1 MEVCV
6 FSHVTFCSGQPA
18 SQPEA
23 RNWCS
28 RRVRISL
35 DVPSVA
41 GDGINKLRE
50 ALHPLI
56 SIRSSPS
63 SPPHSPPPLFSRLLR
78 PTLLPC
84 FSRQRTPLS
93 PIHSLPNYPS
103 RFPHSFLAPGRQHWG
118 VWGSSSLGL
127 AWRMVIAY
135 YAYTRFRTHF
145 KIDKIA
151 LRGSINKT
159 CVKIT
164 SFKT

>member
-1 MEVCV
+1 MFQASSKQLPFELHPCFAHLEPNNGISVNRIVFFKELCMEVCV

-63 SPPHSPPPLFSRLLR
+63 SPPHSPPLFFLAFAV
-78 PTLLPC
+78 LP
-84 FSRQRTPLS
+84 SSHASPVNAPLS
-93 PIHSLPNYPS
+93 PPS
-103 RFPHSFLAPGRQHWG
+103 ILFPTTHPAFLIPSWPRGDSIGGYGGQVHWG
-118 VWGSSSLGL
+118 
-127 AWRMVIAY
+127 
-135 YAYTRFRTHF
+135 
-145 KIDKIA
+145 
-151 LRGSINKT
+151 
-159 CVKIT
+159 
-164 SFKT
+164 